1 MGHLSI
7 EEIHRVAA
15 LAKLRL
21 TDSEA
26 AALHGDL
33 ESILGHIDT
42 LQSVDLDGVEPMAS
56 PLEHTNRVR
65 PDEPASPLE
74 QATLL
79 NLAPATEGKFVL
91 VPSVL
96 EGDGL

>member
-7 EEIHRVAA
+7 EEIHRVAG
-15 LAKLRL
+15 LAKLKL

-33 ESILGHIDT
+33 EAILGHIDT
-42 LQSVDLDGVEPMAS
+42 LQSVDLDGIEPMSS

-65 PDEPASPLE
+65 PDEPAAALE
-74 QATLL
+74 QSTLL
-79 NLAPATEGKFVL
+79 DLAPATEGAFVS
-91 VPSVL
+91 VPRVL
-96 EGDGL
+96 EGDGG